1 MSATEKP
8 VCASSVIVSVPAV
21 TAISPAHAPT
31 GTLRDRVSNLKLKE
45 PVTPLPSASLQICR
59 RPVGMG
65 VGVAVQLSP
74 QPGGVFVGRGVDVWM
89 EVGVRVGVGEP
100 ATLFVKI
107 ASMTPLTIL
116 TVTTPCGVSLL
127 TVRSGLTS
135 IRET

>member
-1 MSATEKP
+1 MSATENP
-8 VCASSVIVSVPAV
+8 VCATSVIVNVPAFA
-21 TAISPAHAPT
+21 AIKPAHAPT
-31 GTLRDRVSNLKLKE
+31 GTLRDRVSNSNVKE
-45 PVTPLPSASLQICR
+45 PVTPLPSASLQIWS
-59 RPVGMG
+59 RPMGIG

-89 EVGVRVGVGEP
+89 EVGVLVGVGDP

-107 ASMTPLTIL
+107 ASITPLTIL
-116 TVTTPCGVSLL
+116 TVTIPWAVFLL